1 MTLGSERPPWI
12 LSQEHVA
19 IASDT
24 AQVLMDKGDYRVWC
38 GVTVQRAPSSVVNDQ
53 EGPSQFSVN
62 TLHVI
67 YQFDR
72 VDHPLLLKAL
82 CFLRY
87 QDTSLLLAFL
97 WSPLLTHLILLTAKY
112 WSTPEKST
120 LFPSVLTASMW
131 SYPNSSC
138 KYCSHTDD
146 SDIYLFQPWPHPELQ
161 AHFQLPN
168 LMLVH
173 LMGISGLTHP
183 GQNSHLLPPN

>member
-1 MTLGSERPPWI
+1 MTLGSETPPWI

-53 EGPSQFSVN
+53 EGPHNSQL
-62 TLHVI
+62 TRHVM
-67 YQFDR
+67 YQFDI

-87 QDTSLLLAFL
+87 QDTSPSWLSCGLLCWLISYCWQRNTEVPQKRVRSFSVCTHCL
-97 WSPLLTHLILLTAKY
+97 HDHIQTPL
-112 WSTPEKST
+112 
-120 LFPSVLTASMW
+120 
-131 SYPNSSC
+131 C

-183 GQNSHLLPPN
+183 GQNS